1 MWNKLPLHGA
11 FSVDAEHYK
20 FLFTYACSFVLMC
33 NSCWTK
39 FILSMSLSGPT
50 QYVDASFVTIEIV
63 LCRSGLT
70 MLVVDA
76 KLSPTQ
82 QLISLRIQ
90 RPRVVVAFD
99 FLLAVGEFFV
109 PSMHAMLAEKGE
121 ENPLDMKKGIFLNNR
136 VYKQTLK
143 EIRISPKKP
152 LVADY
157 EGVQEYIYDGQGN
170 TLRLLNRHNEDLSMF
185 SPEVLIFVGDGKR
198 LIFRNVVIQVFS

>member
-1 MWNKLPLHGA
+1 M
-11 FSVDAEHYK
+11 
-20 FLFTYACSFVLMC
+20 
-33 NSCWTK
+33 
-39 FILSMSLSGPT
+39 I
-50 QYVDASFVTIEIV
+50 IEIV

-82 QLISLRIQ
+82 QEVSLRIQ

-109 PSMHAMLAEKGE
+109 PSMHTMLPENGE
-121 ENPLDMKKGIFLNNR
+121 ENALDMKKGTFLNNR
-136 VYKQTLK
+136 VYKQTVK
-143 EIRISPKKP
+143 EIRISPKRP

>member
-1 MWNKLPLHGA
+1 MIVIDAKL
-11 FSVDAEHYK
+11 
-20 FLFTYACSFVLMC
+20 
-33 NSCWTK
+33 
-39 FILSMSLSGPT
+39 GPT
-50 QYVDASFVTIEIV
+50 QQEV
-63 LCRSGLT
+63 
-70 MLVVDA
+70 
-76 KLSPTQ
+76 
-82 QLISLRIQ
+82 SLRIQ

-109 PSMHAMLAEKGE
+109 PSMLGLLAEKGE

-136 VYKQTLK
+136 VYKQAVK

-170 TLRLLNRHNEDLSMF
+170 TLRLLNRYNEDLSTF
-185 SPEVLIFVGDGKR
+185 SPEALIFVGDGKR